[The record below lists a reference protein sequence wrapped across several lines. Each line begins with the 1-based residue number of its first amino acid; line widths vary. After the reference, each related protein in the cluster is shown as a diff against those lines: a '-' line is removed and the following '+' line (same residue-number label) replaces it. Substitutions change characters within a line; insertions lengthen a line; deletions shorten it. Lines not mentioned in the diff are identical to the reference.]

1 MASALAAAASA
12 ERFDKAARRLED
24 SMGEYGMDD
33 ELATESA
40 RAVERAAKMAGQA
53 IHSATTAIHI
63 AAKLQNDPYVG
74 QMFNTTQIAQQQA
87 AKF

>member
-1 MASALAAAASA
+1 MNFFNHPNNTV
-12 ERFDKAARRLED
+12 RQHH
-24 SMGEYGMDD
+24 GMDD

-63 AAKLQNDPYVG
+63 AAKLQNDPDVG
-74 QMFNTTQIAQQQA
+74 QMFNTT
-87 AKF
+87 

>member
-1 MASALAAAASA
+1 
-12 ERFDKAARRLED
+12 
-24 SMGEYGMDD
+24 MDD

-63 AAKLQNDPYVG
+63 AAKLQNDPDVG
-74 QMFNTTQIAQQQA
+74 QMFNTT
-87 AKF
+87 